1 MISRCSILYRCV
13 EVCSVYFD
21 YCFQAFECGKSAE
34 HLRTLRS
41 KARDLD
47 PAIRGATEK
56 YRSYRMENSLNSAC
70 SKTLTDRVLE
80 NRSLWSAEAR
90 LPAVPLRPFG
100 TSGAAAPE
108 SPRRAA
114 PSSAGEVARFSI
126 APPAIACFA
135 QFLARAPCLESLRC
149 TCKQRGGPGAC
160 PARGPAL
167 LCAAPSGRLR
177 GNGQAP
183 HPPTPP
189 LTDCPIRPATRRF
202 EAVAGPGG
210 GAGAGS
216 RLYIKSRITR
226 GRSWVPPVR
235 RLGAA
240 APSATHPLDAAGPS
254 QPPPEAAPAVRD
266 LRRRPSRA
274 AAPRR
279 LVGTRC

>member
-34 HLRTLRS
+34 HIRTLRS

-126 APPAIACFA
+126 APPAIACLA
-135 QFLARAPCLESLRC
+135 QFVARAPCLESLRC
-149 TCKQRGGPGAC
+149 TCKQRGGP
-160 PARGPAL
+160 PAHARR
-167 LCAAPSGRLR
+167 AAPLCFAQR
-177 GNGQAP
+177 QAGGLGEWAS
-183 HPPTPP
+183 PPPP
-189 LTDCPIRPATRRF
+189 RPSLT
-202 EAVAGPGG
+202 
-210 GAGAGS
+210 
-216 RLYIKSRITR
+216 
-226 GRSWVPPVR
+226 
-235 RLGAA
+235 
-240 APSATHPLDAAGPS
+240 APSA
-254 QPPPEAAPAVRD
+254 
-266 LRRRPSRA
+266 RRPADSKRLRDRGAWPGPDRA
-274 AAPRR
+274 C
-279 LVGTRC
+279 T

>member
-34 HLRTLRS
+34 HIRTLRS

-80 NRSLWSAEAR
+80 NRSLWSAETR

-100 TSGAAAPE
+100 TSGAARR
-108 SPRRAA
+108 SLLGGRPRRRQERLRGSRSRLPQSPVSLSSLHGRLASSHCAA
-114 PSSAGEVARFSI
+114 PASSAA
-126 APPAIACFA
+126 A
-135 QFLARAPCLESLRC
+135 
-149 TCKQRGGPGAC
+149 PGAC
-160 PARGPAL
+160 QARGPAL

-183 HPPTPP
+183 HPPTP
-189 LTDCPIRPATRRF
+189 
-202 EAVAGPGG
+202 
-210 GAGAGS
+210 
-216 RLYIKSRITR
+216 
-226 GRSWVPPVR
+226 
-235 RLGAA
+235 
-240 APSATHPLDAAGPS
+240 APH
-254 QPPPEAAPAVRD
+254 
-266 LRRRPSRA
+266 
-274 AAPRR
+274 
-279 LVGTRC
+279 